1 MLRNLKS
8 SRPSTFQVIA
18 VLAVT
23 CSAVVAFTKFD
34 NAFTYTHES
43 LRLALGILMWL
54 ALFVGLIRPDQLAF
68 LQWFCVLGLSSSVAF
83 SLFQMRT
90 NHFQFSV
97 PKIIKLVYSWTRS
110 GVRSRSVWYG
120 LRWIVG
126 TARVILIY
134 YNIYTRLHAY
144 MVMRGMRLQTLQTL
158 FSIRLGFIGLM
169 YLPQDRR
176 MLYCSRSRIFD
187 DWDRNVQLSKLWQ
200 VWVKYR
206 TRSVS
211 ILIRLFFA
219 NELVWLR
226 FI

>member
-54 ALFVGLIRPDQLAF
+54 ALFVGLIRPD
-68 LQWFCVLGLSSSVAF
+68 
-83 SLFQMRT
+83 
-90 NHFQFSV
+90 H
-97 PKIIKLVYSWTRS
+97 

-187 DWDRNVQLSKLWQ
+187 DWDRNVQLSKL
-200 VWVKYR
+200 
-206 TRSVS
+206 
-211 ILIRLFFA
+211 
-219 NELVWLR
+219 
-226 FI
+226 